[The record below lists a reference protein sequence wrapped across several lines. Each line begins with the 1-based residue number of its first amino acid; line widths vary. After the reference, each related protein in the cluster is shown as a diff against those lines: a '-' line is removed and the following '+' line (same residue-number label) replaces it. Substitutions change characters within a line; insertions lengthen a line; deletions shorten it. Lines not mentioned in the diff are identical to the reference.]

1 MANIVM
7 ENIVQRVQGALDR
20 LTGKEAGG
28 DDSSQETRGQS
39 SETSAI
45 NQDSYKW
52 YLDQMKLAK
61 NRKGKYKEYDRM
73 DEEDPELISAL
84 DIYADNATKGDSETD
99 TVIELS
105 ADSEKVQQILEQTTE
120 DLKLDSEIWSIAR
133 ELAKYGDEFEELVI
147 DSKLNFDRL
156 KYLSPKTMYHV
167 ADQYG
172 RKDEDYPYQQR
183 MGEHEKP
190 IKFRDWQIVHF
201 KLRRSRSSS
210 YGVDGS
216 VLYPIRKIF
225 KQVSMMDDGVV
236 LARLTRAQQRYGFT
250 IDTTGIEPG
259 QPTLDYLEQ
268 VKEGMK
274 KKRTID
280 PRTGKM
286 DLDYNPMS
294 MEEDLFLSSKDG
306 NGSSVQILQGSSNLG
321 QLKDVEYL
329 QNKKFAGIKVPKA
342 YLGVE
347 RDVNAKA
354 TLTQQDIQFARNVR
368 RIQIALITG
377 LRKIY
382 NISLILAGISPSNV
396 EYTVG
401 LPIISTVDELRR
413 WEIEKIKTELA
424 IKYKKELDVDLEWV
438 LVNLLDMTEEEVKDA
453 LAYLDDDSRATRKL
467 MDLKTP
473 AQVIDDNPQNEAEE
487 LTDREIRLA
496 KMSMREELETLKEL
510 VDWELESKRGHGI
523 LDQRELEDND
533 FQDKEQFL
541 RSYA

>member
-1 MANIVM
+1 MANMLM
-7 ENIVQRVQGALDR
+7 ENIAQRVQGALDR
-20 LTGKEAGG
+20 LTGKES
-28 DDSSQETRGQS
+28 DSPDSSQETRGQS

-45 NQDSYKW
+45 NQDSYRW
-52 YLDQMKLAK
+52 YLNQMKLAK
-61 NRKGKYKEYDRM
+61 HRKGKYKEYDRM

-99 TVIELS
+99 TIIEIS
-105 ADSEKVQQILEQTTE
+105 ADSEKVQNILEQTTE
-120 DLKLDSEIWSIAR
+120 DLGLDSEIWSIAR

-147 DSKLNFDRL
+147 DSRLNFDRL
-156 KYLSPKTMYHV
+156 KYLSPKTMYAV

-172 RKDEDYPYQQR
+172 RRDDEYPFQQR
-183 MGEHEKP
+183 MGDTEKP
-190 IKFRDWQIVHF
+190 IKFRDWQVVHF

-286 DLDYNPMS
+286 DLNYNPMS

-306 NGSSVQILQGSSNLG
+306 NGSSVQVLQGSSNLG
-321 QLKDVEYL
+321 QLSDVEYL

-413 WEIEKIKTELA
+413 WEIEKIKTDLA
-424 IKYKKELDVDLEWV
+424 IKYKKELDVDLEWI
-438 LVNLLDMTEEEVKDA
+438 LVNLLDMTEEEVAEA

-496 KMSMREELETLKEL
+496 KMSMREELETLQEL
-510 VDWELESKRGHGI
+510 VDWELESRRGHGI
-523 LDQRELEDND
+523 LNQKELEDND
-533 FQDKEQFL
+533 FQDREEFL
-541 RSYA
+541 RRYA

>member
-1 MANIVM
+1 
-7 ENIVQRVQGALDR
+7 
-20 LTGKEAGG
+20 
-28 DDSSQETRGQS
+28 
-39 SETSAI
+39 
-45 NQDSYKW
+45 
-52 YLDQMKLAK
+52 
-61 NRKGKYKEYDRM
+61 
-73 DEEDPELISAL
+73 
-84 DIYADNATKGDSETD
+84 
-99 TVIELS
+99 
-105 ADSEKVQQILEQTTE
+105 
-120 DLKLDSEIWSIAR
+120 
-133 ELAKYGDEFEELVI
+133 
-147 DSKLNFDRL
+147 
-156 KYLSPKTMYHV
+156 
-167 ADQYG
+167 
-172 RKDEDYPYQQR
+172 
-183 MGEHEKP
+183 
-190 IKFRDWQIVHF
+190 
-201 KLRRSRSSS
+201 
-210 YGVDGS
+210 
-216 VLYPIRKIF
+216 
-225 KQVSMMDDGVV
+225 MDDGVV